1 MKTKDQFVKA
11 TAVLVSGT
19 ALAHG
24 ITALSLPVLSRLY
37 TPTDFSV
44 LAVFSSIL
52 AIIAV
57 AACLRFEIAI
67 AIPQSEEEALGLL
80 AEKAA
85 KDEATG
91 KTGSKKAVTKKTPAK
106 KPVAK
111 KASTVTKTAVKKV
124 AKKKP
129 AAKKPAVKKATIK
142 KVAAE

>member
-80 AEKAA
+80 ILALISAC
-85 KDEATG
+85 
-91 KTGSKKAVTKKTPAK
+91 AVA
-106 KPVAK
+106 
-111 KASTVTKTAVKKV
+111 TVTALVVWSIPDLIVTVLKQ
-124 AKKKP
+124 P
-129 AAKKPAVKKATIK
+129 DIRPYLWFSLSD
-142 KVAAE
+142 